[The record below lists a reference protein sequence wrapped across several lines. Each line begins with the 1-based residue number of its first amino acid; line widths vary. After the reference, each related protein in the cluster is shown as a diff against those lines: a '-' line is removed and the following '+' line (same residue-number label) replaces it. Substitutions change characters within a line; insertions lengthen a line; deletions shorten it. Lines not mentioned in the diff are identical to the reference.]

1 MGNTILLIDDS
12 KMIQATF
19 REALEEAG
27 FMVISAGDG
36 QKGLE
41 IAKAEKPDLIILDV
55 NMPVMNGWQ
64 FLRTLS
70 ITPEI
75 EDIPVLLATTR
86 EKIMDIE
93 KGFAL
98 GIKDYVVKNEDL
110 SQLVNKVEKVMAES
124 RTEKGW
130 VKKIFS

>member
-27 FMVISAGDG
+27 FIVISAGDG

-75 EDIPVLLATTR
+75 EDIPVVLATTR
-86 EKIMDIE
+86 EKIVDIE
-93 KGFAL
+93 KGFAF
-98 GIKDYVVKNEDL
+98 GIKDYVIKNEDL
-110 SQLVNKVEKVMAES
+110 ALLVNKVEKVMAE
-124 RTEKGW
+124 RITEKGW
-130 VKKIFS
+130 MKKIFS